1 MKNSNF
7 AHFYQLLKRRDHYR
21 RLVLGGV
28 VSQLGDWL
36 SYIAL
41 SYVAVREGGGEG
53 ALGTGLAIAG
63 VYLAHSLPNA
73 IAAPFVGPIVD
84 RVSRRLLILIS
95 YACACLL
102 TLAIWSQ
109 VESGSLILIQGLLFM
124 RVIMSNVGMTAR
136 QAALP
141 SLVTP
146 DELYTA
152 NALNSSVWSTLFT
165 LGVSL
170 GGVISAVF
178 GPQEAILIDA
188 LTYLVSFVLVWSL
201 PTLSPRDEAGLYARS
216 EQGAAEGDS
225 RKMSADARAMIDDIS
240 RAPIVEQYE
249 GELRTKD
256 TVAAKL
262 TEEESQSYR
271 LADAWRFAIAR
282 PAMWIPLFAKSP
294 IAFFNGSGWIA
305 LNLIAVE
312 RNPEMSAM
320 FIGLF
325 TAARGVGMGVGPAI
339 LSAQRTANPIYA
351 QWLTL
356 GALFGFIAAKVMW
369 VQVMMLFIWGLG
381 NGVNW
386 VSSTA
391 SLQSHTPPHLLG
403 RMTSLDFLCF
413 TVCQSIATLSAGWL
427 FDTMGSINIM
437 VVSVSA
443 VGVVGL
449 SVLSVIDWRVRRQRS

>member
-7 AHFYQLLKRRDHYR
+7 VHFYHLLKRRPHYR

-41 SYVAVREGGGEG
+41 SYVAVRAGGDQG
-53 ALGTGLAIAG
+53 ALGAGLAISG

-84 RVSRRLLILIS
+84 RVSRRTLILTS
-95 YACACLL
+95 YVSACLL

-109 VESGSLILIQGLLFM
+109 VESGSLLLIQGLLFL

-141 SLVTP
+141 SLVTA

-165 LGVSL
+165 IGVSL
-170 GGVISAVF
+170 GGVISAFF

-188 LTYLVSFVLVWSL
+188 STYLVSFALVWSL
-201 PTLSPRDEAGLYARS
+201 PTLSPQDPAGLYATEDSSSSRS
-216 EQGAAEGDS
+216 SKGETPQPAQRSLDHPKSEGSKDDEDL
-225 RKMSADARAMIDDIS
+225 KAHPLKQSA
-240 RAPIVEQYE
+240 
-249 GELRTKD
+249 
-256 TVAAKL
+256 
-262 TEEESQSYR
+262 TEEPDQSYH
-271 LADAWRFAIAR
+271 LIDAWRYAISR
-282 PAMWIPLFAKSP
+282 PIMWIPLFAKSP

-312 RNPEMSAM
+312 RNPELSAM
-320 FIGLF
+320 LIGLF

-339 LSAQRTANPIYA
+339 LSAKRVANPVYA

-356 GALFGFIAAKVMW
+356 GALFGFVTADELW
-369 VQVMMLFIWGLG
+369 LQVMMLFVWGLG
-381 NGVNW
+381 NGINW

-391 SLQSHTPPHLLG
+391 SLQSHTPTHLLG

-413 TVCQSIATLSAGWL
+413 TVCQSIATLSAGWF
-427 FDTMGSINIM
+427 FDQGNSIIM
-437 VVSVSA
+437 MTISVSS
-443 VGVVGL
+443 VGIIGL
-449 SVLSVIDWRVRRQRS
+449 SILSFVDWRVRRQGL